1 MNSSSQALRPDCV
14 TSATDALWL
23 RGQRA
28 GPQEAEERRG
38 DVSTST
44 LTIADVRAHHDGL
57 YTCTAFN
64 GVGVPDSSSLHLK
77 VLCRYTYA
85 ALCTSKS
92 LWVYIH
98 SSLHLKVLCGYIYT
112 ALCTSKS
119 SVGIYTQLSAPQSP
133 LWVYI
138 QALCTAKS
146 SVSIYNSLHRKVL
159 CGYIHT
165 ALCTSEFSVGTYS
178 FVFFLCVFLLIIMY
192 VIMRPSTP

>member
-1 MNSSSQALRPDCV
+1 MKSSSQALRPDCV
-14 TSATDALWL
+14 TSATYTLWL

-28 GPQEAEERRG
+28 GPQEAEETSG

-44 LTIADVRAHHDGL
+44 LAIADVRAHHDGL

-64 GVGVPDSSSLHLK
+64 GVGVPDS
-77 VLCRYTYA
+77 
-85 ALCTSKS
+85 
-92 LWVYIH
+92 

-138 QALCTAKS
+138 HSSLHLKVLYGHIHTALCTSKS
-146 SVSIYNSLHRKVL
+146 SVGIYIYIYLHLKVL

-165 ALCTSEFSVGTYS
+165 ALCTSESSVGTYVQLS
-178 FVFFLCVFLLIIMY
+178 APQNPLWVHTASCSSCV
-192 VIMRPSTP
+192 SS

>member
-1 MNSSSQALRPDCV
+1 MERVAVNSSSQALRPDCV

-85 ALCTSKS
+85 ALCTSN
-92 LWVYIH
+92 
-98 SSLHLKVLCGYIYT
+98 
-112 ALCTSKS
+112 S

-138 QALCTAKS
+138 HS
-146 SVSIYNSLHRKVL
+146 SLHLKVL
-159 CGYIHT
+159 CGYIYKLS
-165 ALCTSEFSVGTYS
+165 APQSPL
-178 FVFFLCVFLLIIMY
+178 
-192 VIMRPSTP
+192 